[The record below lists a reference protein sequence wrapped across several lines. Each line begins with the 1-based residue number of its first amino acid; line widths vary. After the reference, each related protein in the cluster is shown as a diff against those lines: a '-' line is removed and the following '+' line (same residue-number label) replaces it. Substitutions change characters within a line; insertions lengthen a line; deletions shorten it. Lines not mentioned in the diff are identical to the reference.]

1 MKESGSHKEKLKQL
15 IDQMVKHIKNIQSKR
30 SSIDEE
36 ISTEEEKMASKKN
49 VGDMMSSFFQI
60 QGMKIS
66 SFTDVESDVKAICPL
81 LNEAYTICMDL
92 EGVYKEDFLNLC
104 QDLSHG
110 FNLELLE
117 KNLTKIKT
125 HLSH

>member
-1 MKESGSHKEKLKQL
+1 MQKEESKNKLEKL
-15 IDQMVKHIKNIQSKR
+15 ISQMLEHIKNIEKKR
-30 SSIDEE
+30 GSIEKE

-81 LNEAYTICMDL
+81 LNDAYALCMEL
-92 EGVYKEDFLNLC
+92 EGVFKEDFLNLC

-110 FNLELLE
+110 FNLEHLE
-117 KNLTKIKT
+117 KNLNKIKT